1 MRKIEK
7 TVREILKELNV
18 TEPPVPVELIAK
30 KMGAKLMFEP
40 FDGKD
45 DISGML
51 FRDGENTI
59 IGINS
64 SHANARQRFSIAHE
78 IGHLALHKGNKLF
91 IDKVVKINFRDNKS
105 SMAIDSNEIAANA
118 FAAELLMPR
127 DFVRDEIHNEL
138 ERQKSITN
146 KDDLIQKLAKT
157 FDVST
162 QAMEYRLIN
171 LGILGSH

>member
-1 MRKIEK
+1 MGKIEN
-7 TVREILKELNV
+7 TVREILEELNI
-18 TEPPVPVELIAK
+18 TEPPVPVQLIAK

-64 SHANARQRFSIAHE
+64 AHANARQRFSIAHE
-78 IGHLALHKGNKLF
+78 IGHLALHKRNKLF

-105 SMAIDSNEIAANA
+105 SMAIDPNEIAANA

-127 DFVRDEIHNEL
+127 DFVRNEIHNEI
-138 ERQKSITN
+138 ERQKNITD
-146 KDDLIQKLAKT
+146 KDDFIQKLAKT
-157 FDVST
+157 FNVST

-171 LGILGSH
+171 LGILDSH